1 MSTLPNDLR
10 PALTAEAMRAA
21 DHFTIET
28 FGIPGYTLME
38 TAGRGAAECI
48 DAHFGSVRGQTI
60 VVLCGKGNNGGDGF
74 VAARVLY
81 GWGARVHVILLAEED
96 AISVDAAHNL
106 GLLRRLAEHD
116 EEGRLRLT
124 RLADLDGLDAF
135 RHADVYVDALLGTG
149 ITSDLRAPV
158 RDLVVWLNAREAPV
172 VALDV
177 PTGLHTDTGAVL
189 GEAVTAALTVT
200 MGALKT
206 GLLVGEGPVRA
217 GRVEV
222 VDIGIPDFVI
232 GRVRKAPGC
241 ALVPTDAA
249 VRRWLPGRAHDAH
262 KYSVGLALLAAGA
275 PGFTGAPVMASQAAA
290 RAGSGFV
297 VCACPEPIRPTLA
310 AKLTEV
316 TTVGLPVDE
325 TGAILVDEALDA
337 MAERMSKAR
346 ALLVGPGLGR
356 APGTQAF
363 VRALL
368 RHTDLPVVLDADGL
382 VALAGHTELLAERAR
397 GRWILTP
404 HAGEFKRLAGADV
417 DLTDRV
423 RTAQRFAEQW
433 DVVLLLKGMP
443 SVVAAPDGTAYVN
456 ATGNPALA
464 TAGTGDVLAGLTV
477 GLLAQGLAPAE
488 AAVAALHLGGAAAD
502 RYADHF
508 DPRAMVATDLID
520 QLPHVLHE
528 RFRS

>member
-21 DHFTIET
+21 DRFTIET
-28 FGIPGYTLME
+28 YGLPGYTLME
-38 TAGRGAAECI
+38 SAGRGAAECI
-48 DAHFGSVRGQTI
+48 EAHFGSMRGKTV
-60 VVLCGKGNNGGDGF
+60 VVLCGKGNNGGDGL
-74 VAARVLY
+74 VVARVLY
-81 GWGARVHVILLAEED
+81 GRGARVRVVTLAEED
-96 AISVDAAHNL
+96 AMSVDAAHNL

-116 EEGRLRLT
+116 DAGRLHLSLFR
-124 RLADLDGLDAF
+124 DVEGLEAF
-135 RHADVYVDALLGTG
+135 RHADLYVDALLGTG
-149 ITSDLRAPV
+149 LTSALRAPI
-158 RDLVVWLNAREAPV
+158 RDLVAWMNAQPAPV

-177 PTGLHTDTGAVL
+177 PTGLHTDTGEVL
-189 GEAVTAALTVT
+189 GEAVTAAMTVT

-232 GRVRKAPGC
+232 ERVRKAPGC
-241 ALVPTDAA
+241 ALQPADAA
-249 VRRWLPGRAHDAH
+249 VRAWLPERPPDAH
-262 KYSVGLALLAAGA
+262 KYSVGLALIVAGA

-290 RAGSGFV
+290 RVGSGFV
-297 VCACPEPIRPTLA
+297 VCACPGPIRPTLA

-325 TGAILVDEALDA
+325 AGAILVDEALDA

-363 VRALL
+363 VRTLL
-368 RHTDLPVVLDADGL
+368 RRTDLPVVLDADGL

-404 HAGEFKRLAGADV
+404 HAGEFKRLAGDDV

-423 RTAQRFAEQW
+423 RTAQHYAEKW

-464 TAGTGDVLAGLTV
+464 TAGTGDVLAGLAV

-488 AAVAALHLGGAAAD
+488 AAAAALHLGGAAAD
-502 RYADHF
+502 RYAARF
-508 DPRAMVATDLID
+508 DPRAMVATDLLG